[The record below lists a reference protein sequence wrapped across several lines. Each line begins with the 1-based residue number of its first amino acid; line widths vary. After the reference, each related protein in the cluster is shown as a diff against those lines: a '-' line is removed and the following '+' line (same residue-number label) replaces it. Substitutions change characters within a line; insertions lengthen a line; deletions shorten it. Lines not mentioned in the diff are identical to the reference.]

1 MVTAV
6 PGSLIKKWVNCWQRF
21 LNNQS
26 FVRLEIFTE
35 SQEVYKECIELE
47 YTYYF
52 DFSQSYE
59 SRKANNKKLK
69 KKCFRTRVIHT
80 PKGIEII
87 LF

>member
-52 DFSQSYE
+52 DFS
-59 SRKANNKKLK
+59 
-69 KKCFRTRVIHT
+69 
-80 PKGIEII
+80 
-87 LF
+87 